1 MAVIRLKVNN
11 GRKLQCQIGMNRPER
26 YAVKAGNRE
35 LEMRGRLYEGD
46 AYKTKEQLE
55 REEAMRN
62 RTNDSDSI
70 PAAEQKTVPGAEDGQ
85 GVRYASRVQVV
96 LPNGGEVKAFNDTT
110 LIVEEASEIILLVG
124 MATDYFGKAVDAQI
138 RSFIIG

>member
-1 MAVIRLKVNN
+1 
-11 GRKLQCQIGMNRPER
+11 
-26 YAVKAGNRE
+26 
-35 LEMRGRLYEGD
+35 
-46 AYKTKEQLE
+46 
-55 REEAMRN
+55 MRN
-62 RTNDSDSI
+62 RTNNSDSI

-96 LPNGGEVKAFNDTT
+96 LPNRGEVKAFNDTT

-138 RSFIIG
+138 DSLLTAAASKSYETLKEEHIRAYQKLYHRVTVHFGRNAPKEATVASAVFSDKTSSFIYLLEP